1 MRSPT
6 HIVGG
11 ISITGITAAF
21 CGENI
26 LSTKTNIICVVLF
39 SLLPDIDNPQSPLG
53 RIFSPLSKTIM
64 RKYGHRTITHSL
76 AALIVLCL
84 FVFSVQKMFDLT
96 GFKLFHISTLICGIA
111 YFSHLFLDMMTFQG
125 VPLMYPNREEWHLP
139 DNPKYQ
145 FKTGG
150 NGEFIVCGALLAL
163 GAFSAPLMENGFWTV
178 YNRSFGTPKTL
189 YSEFIKS
196 QDLLEVTYKIQKGSA
211 VDTGRGFLLDAET
224 KDKFTLMRNDSIY
237 HFDATQQIFKE
248 VIPAHTNRKFFI
260 EEKRF
265 IGIEADSLNSLVQN
279 NIVVDIQAESNAP
292 FFVTASG
299 VPSKTLSAKF
309 RFPNRISFRSL
320 DSLPQ
325 KDALFQETDFASMAI
340 RNDLQKLDD
349 EYKFKQKEY
358 QRHVDSIQIYS
369 NLALK
374 ESNSMLKEKYQK
386 RRDALRLEEKPQF
399 DEVNRNALNA
409 ALRISEARFAVE
421 NKRRIFEREK
431 AFTALVRSKPKT
443 QFVGFVKTIRIE

>member
-6 HIVGG
+6 HIIGG
-11 ISITGITAAF
+11 VSITGIAAAF

-26 LSTKTNIICVVLF
+26 LSTKTNILCVVFF
-39 SLLPDIDNPQSPLG
+39 SLLPDIDNPQSPIG
-53 RIFSPLSKTIM
+53 RMFPPISRFFC

-76 AALIVLCL
+76 AALIVVCA
-84 FVFSVQKMFDLT
+84 FVFGLQKIFDVT
-96 GFKLFHISTLICGIA
+96 GFNWFRLSALICGIA
-111 YFSHLFLDMMTFQG
+111 YFSHLWLDMMTFQG
-125 VPLMYPNREEWHLP
+125 VPLMYPNREEWHFP

-150 NGEFIVCGALLAL
+150 NGEFIVAGCLLSL
-163 GAFSAPLMENGFWTV
+163 GAFSAPLMEGGFWTV

-211 VDTGRGFLLDAET
+211 VDTGRGFVLDAET
-224 KDKFTLMRNDSIY
+224 KDKFTLMRNDSIF

-248 VIPAHTNRKFFI
+248 VIPTHTGRKFYV

-265 IGIEADSLNSLVQN
+265 IGIDSDSLNRLVQN
-279 NIVVDIQAESNAP
+279 QIIVNIEADANAP
-292 FFVTASG
+292 FYVTASG
-299 VPSKTLSAKF
+299 VPSKTLSAKY

-325 KDALFQETDFASMAI
+325 KDELFQETDFASMAI
-340 RNDLQKLDD
+340 RNDLQRLDD
-349 EYKFKQKEY
+349 EYKFRLKEFE
-358 QRHVDSIQIYS
+358 RHVDSIKIYEKLILS
-369 NLALK
+369 TSEPLSKERFQRRLQGLK
-374 ESNSMLKEKYQK
+374 
-386 RRDALRLEEKPQF
+386 LEEKPQF
-399 DEVNRNALNA
+399 DEVSRTALNA
-409 ALRISEARFAVE
+409 ALRISEARFIAE
-421 NKRRIFEREK
+421 NKRREFEREK
-431 AFTALVRSKPKT
+431 AYLAEIRTKQKT